1 MNYKNIFSV
10 ILLIL
15 TGSTFV
21 SAQITNA
28 ESHNKYVQK
37 VEEKYPLIFSEINPK
52 HPDTAFE
59 IGLKTEG
66 FSTDFIGVN
75 GKNQFYLV
83 YAQHLQS
90 INKLNL
96 SENYR
101 SNFIQTFQSIN
112 RINGLINT
120 NVAYHE
126 VMQTM
131 LIAYAEYALYEIKD
145 LDQSKLSTIDVNKQK
160 KLFIKSIEQKVK
172 TKNQE
177 FKLNSLPNFNRNQEL
192 IKTEIN
198 NLDKLI
204 NDAFALK
211 AAQIFHYTYF

>member
-1 MNYKNIFSV
+1 
-10 ILLIL
+10 
-15 TGSTFV
+15 
-21 SAQITNA
+21 
-28 ESHNKYVQK
+28 
-37 VEEKYPLIFSEINPK
+37 
-52 HPDTAFE
+52 
-59 IGLKTEG
+59 
-66 FSTDFIGVN
+66 
-75 GKNQFYLV
+75 
-83 YAQHLQS
+83 
-90 INKLNL
+90 
-96 SENYR
+96 
-101 SNFIQTFQSIN
+101 
-112 RINGLINT
+112 
-120 NVAYHE
+120 
-126 VMQTM
+126 M